1 MLSADLDE
9 EELDKRSAAIE
20 IIAELQL
27 TAEQLKVRVTVTM
40 AIITISGNSCSQ
52 QDSHPMYHSCC
63 LEEE

>member
-27 TAEQLKVRVTVTM
+27 TAEQLKVMATAVSTVRLLMVQDRLHTLI
-40 AIITISGNSCSQ
+40 ASSIS
-52 QDSHPMYHSCC
+52 
-63 LEEE
+63 